1 MVCENSDFRYEVLD
15 LDSPFDIQMIQ
26 EFLEPLGFNFDRKT
40 VDYTMV
46 LYNLNGDIIGSGSLM
61 NQILKFVAV
70 APKFRETTAFADVVK
85 HLTTLALEKNKTS
98 FVFTKPE
105 NAVKFQSIGYNE
117 LASAP
122 PVYSLLEFGYEGIN
136 QYKNYLKKLKR
147 PIEGNQI
154 ASVVVNCN
162 PFTNGH
168 LFLIEKASRENDLVY
183 LFVVEEDGS
192 VFDFETRWMLIEKGI
207 THLHNVVMVKGGN
220 YIVSKA
226 TFPSYFLKNE
236 NVDIVTRKQTEL
248 DVSVFAK
255 HIAPVLE
262 IKRRYVGTENYC
274 NTTAQYNQSMKN
286 ILGKQGIEV
295 IEVERK
301 YVTDKDNYISAS
313 KVRKAIKEDDLGLV
327 SDFLP
332 ETTLEFLESEESL
345 KIREAIKNNNARH

>member
-1 MVCENSDFRYEVLD
+1 MVSENSDFRYEVLD

-26 EFLEPLGFNFDRKT
+26 EFLEPLGFNFDRSA

-46 LYNLNGDIIGSGSLM
+46 LYNLNGDILGTGSLM
-61 NQILKFVAV
+61 KRILKFVTV
-70 APKFRETTAFADVVK
+70 APKFRETTAFASIVN

-105 NAVKFQSIGYNE
+105 NTIKFEGIGYNE

-122 PVYSLLEFGYEGIN
+122 PIYSLLEFGYEGIN

-147 PIEGNQI
+147 PATGNQI

-168 LFLIEKASRENDLVY
+168 LFLIEKAASENELVY
-183 LFVVEEDGS
+183 LFVVEEDES

-207 THLHNVVMVKGGN
+207 AHLDNVVMVKGSN

-226 TFPSYFLKNE
+226 TFPSYFIKNE
-236 NVDIVTRKQTEL
+236 NVDIVTQKQTEL

-262 IKRRYVGTENYC
+262 IKKRYVGTENYC

-286 ILGKQGIEV
+286 ILGDRGISI

-301 YVTDKDNYISAS
+301 YSGDVNNYISAS
-313 KVRKAIKEDDLGLV
+313 KVRKAIKEDNLEEIM
-327 SDFLP
+327 DFLP
-332 ETTLEFLESEESL
+332 ATTRAFLLSKESE
-345 KIREAIKNNNARH
+345 KIRLAIKSSESRH